1 MVEDGRAPDS
11 VAAPAIKRLL
21 AAGYVG
27 ADSCTLKLVHC
38 GQEKFSWMAN
48 GFLQC
53 FLDMDTAKGKVK
65 ARVLDYAPRQCL
77 QVCIDCTGARAR
89 VCVLGLGLGLGLGF
103 RVGSSDP
110 SAEALCPRTD
120 HTCVL

>member
-1 MVEDGRAPDS
+1 MAEDARAPAS
-11 VAAPAIKRLL
+11 KAAPAIKRLL

-53 FLDMDTAKGKVK
+53 FLDMDTAEGKVK

-77 QVCIDCTGARAR
+77 QVCIDCTGALARARVCACVCVYMCVCVR
-89 VCVLGLGLGLGLGF
+89 VCVLGLGLGL
-103 RVGSSDP
+103 RVRVKGQG
-110 SAEALCPRTD
+110 
-120 HTCVL
+120 